1 LVWLF
6 IAIQKSERE
15 ERREEKKKKG
25 RDNFFKYKI
34 KREFFSVYFRV
45 KYKTELENM

>member
-1 LVWLF
+1 V
-6 IAIQKSERE
+6 KERKE
-15 ERREEKKKKG
+15 EKRREEKKG
-25 RDNFFKYKI
+25 RDNFLKYKI